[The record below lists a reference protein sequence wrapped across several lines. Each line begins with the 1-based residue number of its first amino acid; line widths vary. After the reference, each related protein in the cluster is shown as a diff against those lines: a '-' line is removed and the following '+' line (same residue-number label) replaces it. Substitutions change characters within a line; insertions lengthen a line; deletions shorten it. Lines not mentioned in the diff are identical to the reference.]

1 MFLFLFAVKRI
12 RAIDGS
18 FSPLF
23 SDCFCVFLAS
33 CCGVLCF
40 RFYICNTY
48 IIMYEKRNYVHRCDF
63 AACSC

>member
-1 MFLFLFAVKRI
+1 MFLFLFDVKRI

-18 FSPLF
+18 FSLF
-23 SDCFCVFLAS
+23 FRLLMCFFQAS

-40 RFYICNTY
+40 RFYICNAY

-63 AACSC
+63 AACSR